1 MRKKLFYILTVCL
14 IAFAVSINSI
24 SLNSQLSPN
33 VKIIK
38 LQNPFVKNE
47 NQDRKKEKNYTGIL
61 LKKIEPIKSIVF
73 KDKSSDKIFDQ
84 SIFEAKNVEKQELDY
99 HIIKYK
105 LCEYNPPCYKI
116 IYRDKFRVLR
126 I

>member
-14 IAFAVSINSI
+14 IAFAVSINNI

-33 VKIIK
+33 IKIIK

-47 NQDRKKEKNYTGIL
+47 NQDKKKEKNYTGIL

>member
-1 MRKKLFYILTVCL
+1 MRKKLFYILAAFL
-14 IAFAVSINSI
+14 FAFAVLINNI
-24 SLNSQLSPN
+24 SLTPQIGSN
-33 VKIIK
+33 VKITNS
-38 LQNPFVKNE
+38 QNPFVKNE
-47 NQDRKKEKNYTGIL
+47 NQARKKEKNYTSIL

-84 SIFEAKNVEKQELDY
+84 STFEAKNIEKQELDY

-105 LCEYNPPCYKI
+105 LCGDNPPYYKI

>member
-14 IAFAVSINSI
+14 IAFAVSINNI

-47 NQDRKKEKNYTGIL
+47 NQDRKKEKNYTSIL

>member
-14 IAFAVSINSI
+14 IAFAVSINNI

-38 LQNPFVKNE
+38 LQNPIVKNE

>member
-14 IAFAVSINSI
+14 IAFAVSINNI

-61 LKKIEPIKSIVF
+61 LKKIDPIKSIVF

>member
-14 IAFAVSINSI
+14 IAFAVSINNI

-84 SIFEAKNVEKQELDY
+84 STFEAKNIEKQELDY

>member
-1 MRKKLFYILTVCL
+1 MRKKLFYILA
-14 IAFAVSINSI
+14 AFLFAFVVSRNNI
-24 SLNSQLSPN
+24 SLTPQTGSN
-33 VKIIK
+33 VKITNS
-38 LQNPFVKNE
+38 QNPFVKNE
-47 NQDRKKEKNYTGIL
+47 NQARKKEKNYTSIL

-84 SIFEAKNVEKQELDY
+84 STFEAKNIEKQELDY

-105 LCEYNPPCYKI
+105 LCGDNPPYYKI

>member
-14 IAFAVSINSI
+14 IAFAVSINNI

-33 VKIIK
+33 IKIIK

-84 SIFEAKNVEKQELDY
+84 SIFEAKNIEKQELDY

>member
-1 MRKKLFYILTVCL
+1 MRKKLFYILA
-14 IAFAVSINSI
+14 AFLFAFVVSRNNI
-24 SLNSQLSPN
+24 SLTPQIGSN
-33 VKIIK
+33 VKITNS
-38 LQNPFVKNE
+38 QNPFVKNE
-47 NQDRKKEKNYTGIL
+47 NQDRKKEKNYTSIL

-73 KDKSSDKIFDQ
+73 RDKSSDKIFDQ
-84 SIFEAKNVEKQELDY
+84 STFEAKNIEKQELDY

-105 LCEYNPPCYKI
+105 LCEYNPPYYKI

>member
-14 IAFAVSINSI
+14 IAFAVSINNI

-33 VKIIK
+33 IKIIK

>member
-14 IAFAVSINSI
+14 IAFAVSINNI
-24 SLNSQLSPN
+24 SLNSQLSPKI
-33 VKIIK
+33 KIIK

>member
-14 IAFAVSINSI
+14 IAFAVSINNI

-33 VKIIK
+33 IKIIK

-84 SIFEAKNVEKQELDY
+84 STFEAKNIEKQELDY

>member
-14 IAFAVSINSI
+14 IAFAVSINNI

>member
-14 IAFAVSINSI
+14 IAFAVSINNI

-33 VKIIK
+33 IKIIK

-73 KDKSSDKIFDQ
+73 RDKSSDKIFDQ
-84 SIFEAKNVEKQELDY
+84 STFEAKNIEKQELDY

-105 LCEYNPPCYKI
+105 LCEYNPPYYKI

>member
-14 IAFAVSINSI
+14 IAFAVSINNI

-47 NQDRKKEKNYTGIL
+47 NQDRKKEKNYTSIL

-73 KDKSSDKIFDQ
+73 KEKDNDKFFNQDA
-84 SIFEAKNVEKQELDY
+84 FEAKNIEKKEFDY

-105 LCEYNPPCYKI
+105 LCGDNPPYYKI
-116 IYRDKFRVLR
+116 VYRYKFRVLR

>member
-14 IAFAVSINSI
+14 IAFAVSINNI

-33 VKIIK
+33 IKIIK

-84 SIFEAKNVEKQELDY
+84 SIFKAKNVEKQELDY

>member
-1 MRKKLFYILTVCL
+1 MRKKLFYILA
-14 IAFAVSINSI
+14 AFLFAFVVSRNNI
-24 SLNSQLSPN
+24 SLTPQIGSN
-33 VKIIK
+33 VKITNS
-38 LQNPFVKNE
+38 QNPFVKNE
-47 NQDRKKEKNYTGIL
+47 NQARKKEKNYTSIL

-84 SIFEAKNVEKQELDY
+84 STFEAKNIEKQELDY

-105 LCEYNPPCYKI
+105 LCGDNPPYYKI

>member
-14 IAFAVSINSI
+14 IAFAVSINNI

-84 SIFEAKNVEKQELDY
+84 SIFEAKM
-99 HIIKYK
+99 
-105 LCEYNPPCYKI
+105 
-116 IYRDKFRVLR
+116 
-126 I
+126 

>member
-14 IAFAVSINSI
+14 IAFAVSINNI

-33 VKIIK
+33 IKIIK

-61 LKKIEPIKSIVF
+61 LKKIDPIKSIVF

>member
-14 IAFAVSINSI
+14 IAFAVSINNI

-61 LKKIEPIKSIVF
+61 LKKIDPIKSIVF

-84 SIFEAKNVEKQELDY
+84 STFEAKNIEKQELDY

>member
-1 MRKKLFYILTVCL
+1 MRKRLFYVLTVCL
-14 IAFAVSINSI
+14 IAFAVSINNI
-24 SLNSQLSPN
+24 SLSSQLSPSIKI
-33 VKIIK
+33 VKI
-38 LQNPFVKNE
+38 QNPFVKNE
-47 NQDRKKEKNYTGIL
+47 NQARKKEKNYTSIL

-84 SIFEAKNVEKQELDY
+84 FTFEAKNIEKQELDY

-105 LCEYNPPCYKI
+105 LCGDNPPCYKI

>member
-14 IAFAVSINSI
+14 IAFAVSINNI

-33 VKIIK
+33 IKMIK

-47 NQDRKKEKNYTGIL
+47 NQDKKKEKNYTGIL

-105 LCEYNPPCYKI
+105 LCEYNLPCYKI